1 MPLFAGVAQL
11 VEQDFR
17 KVKVGGSTPLASF
30 LYFRGIK
37 TALFRAQMKYGRS
50 SISFEKP
57 RALARGASL
66 CQNSGIF

>member
-1 MPLFAGVAQL
+1 L
-11 VEQDFR
+11 
-17 KVKVGGSTPLASF
+17 

>member
-1 MPLFAGVAQL
+1 
-11 VEQDFR
+11 
-17 KVKVGGSTPLASF
+17 
-30 LYFRGIK
+30 
-37 TALFRAQMKYGRS
+37 MKYGRS